1 MTAHARETSVDDRA
15 RARRIVV
22 RAADATQV
30 DSVKAW
36 LRDDSTGAW
45 ERLAADY
52 LADTAVKAAELQL
65 PADTVDDEIA
75 NRLCQLAR
83 VATRNEAAGRKAAP
97 RRRAQP

>member
-1 MTAHARETSVDDRA
+1 MTAHARETTIDDRE

-52 LADTAVKAAELQL
+52 LTDTAMKAAELQL
-65 PADTVDDEIA
+65 SVDQVDDEIA

-83 VATRNEAAGRKAAP
+83 LATRDHAANQKAAP
-97 RRRAQP
+97 RRRARS